1 MTDGLGRVPRLKA
14 VGRASAFSFKNKPT
28 SIPEIA
34 RQLGVTHL
42 VAGTVVQEGQT
53 VRITA
58 KPITADGFD
67 VWGPTH
73 STASWGPASPWTTT

>member
-1 MTDGLGRVPRLKA
+1 
-14 VGRASAFSFKNKPT
+14 
-28 SIPEIA
+28 
-34 RQLGVTHL
+34 VTHL